1 MLIDR
6 AMNHYQAR
14 NLFGNSHRLNNRR
27 NGLGFDRQTV
37 IDRGVGVT
45 IGRRT
50 SSALLESLKVKE
62 VEGDPLLDPDALK
75 SLIRLLRLA
84 QVITKILTTEFSF
97 TCYKLFDHFDVLLSA
112 PWERPSAET
121 LLQLK
126 CS

>member
-50 SSALLESLKVKE
+50 FSAFPRKLES
-62 VEGDPLLDPDALK
+62 
-75 SLIRLLRLA
+75 
-84 QVITKILTTEFSF
+84 
-97 TCYKLFDHFDVLLSA
+97 
-112 PWERPSAET
+112 
-121 LLQLK
+121 
-126 CS
+126 

>member
-6 AMNHYQAR
+6 AMSHYQAR
-14 NLFGNSHRLNNRR
+14 SLFGNSHRLNNRR

-50 SSALLESLKVKE
+50 SSALLESFK